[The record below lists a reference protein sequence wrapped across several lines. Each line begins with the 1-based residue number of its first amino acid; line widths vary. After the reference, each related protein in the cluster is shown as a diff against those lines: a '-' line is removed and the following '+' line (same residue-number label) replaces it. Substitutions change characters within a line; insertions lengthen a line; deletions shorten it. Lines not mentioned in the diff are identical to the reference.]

1 VIRALVA
8 SRELSVVDLERPETG
23 LAGDV
28 QLPRENIYGNY
39 ARLEWLRSHLDRASD
54 HAVELGCG
62 TAYMLTLPLRVWG
75 YDVVGVDLDQT
86 SVDYGRGVMRE
97 AGITEDAVRCTD
109 IADYEDPLTV
119 VIASEVLE
127 HMPDDVLDS
136 ALATVRAKLGPG
148 GKLLVTIPNGYGWF
162 ELEAA
167 LWGKLGI
174 GRLIEWSR
182 LDAVIWRLK
191 HLVTG
196 GYRDA
201 VRPSTLADSPHV
213 QRFTLAGIRARLERA
228 GFEVVQAQGSALVCG
243 PFSNLLFTGFR
254 RVMALNVALG
264 RRWPPI
270 AAGFQLVAVV
280 R

>member
-1 VIRALVA
+1 VIRTLA
-8 SRELSVVDLERPETG
+8 SPERSVVALERPETD
-23 LAGDV
+23 LAGGV
-28 QLPRENIYGNY
+28 QLPRENIYGNH
-39 ARLEWLRSHLDRASD
+39 ARLEWLRSHLDQASD

-86 SVDYGRGVMRE
+86 SVEYGRGIMRE

-127 HMPDDVLDS
+127 HMTDDVLDS

-167 LWGKLGI
+167 LWAKLGL

-201 VRPSTLADSPHV
+201 SRPSTLADSPHV

-228 GFEVVQAQGSALVCG
+228 GFDVVHAQGSALVCG

-254 RVMALNVALG
+254 RIMALNVALG

>member
-1 VIRALVA
+1 MIRFLL
-8 SRELSVVDLERPETG
+8 SRQLSVVDLKPPETDPTG
-23 LAGDV
+23 AV
-28 QLPRENIYGNY
+28 PLPRENIYGHY
-39 ARLEWLRSHLDRASD
+39 ARLEWLRGQLDRESD
-54 HAVELGCG
+54 DAVELGCG
-62 TAYMLTLPLRVWG
+62 TCYMLTLPLRTWG

-86 SVDYGRGVMRE
+86 SIDYARQMLQE
-97 AGITEDAVRCTD
+97 AGIAQDAARCVD

-127 HMPDDVLDS
+127 HMTDDVLDS
-136 ALATVRAKLGPG
+136 VLSTIRAKLGPG

-162 ELEAA
+162 ELEKA
-167 LWGKLGI
+167 LWEKLGL

-182 LDAVIWRLK
+182 LDAVIQLLKRL
-191 HLVTG
+191 VIG

-201 VRPSTLADSPHV
+201 SRPSTLADSPHM
-213 QRFTLAGIRARLERA
+213 QRFTLAGIRRRLDRA
-228 GFEVVQAQGSALVCG
+228 GFDVVHAQGSALVCG

-254 RVMALNVALG
+254 RVMALNVSLG
-264 RRWPPI
+264 RRWPAI